1 MYVNLSHAWF
11 LNYGLYAN
19 RPYIVLEISCR
30 VELVGMMYQ
39 LTLTIKVYIEVR
51 TYLLPPLSSKLFLLA
66 Y

>member
-19 RPYIVLEISCR
+19 RPYIVLEISGR
-30 VELVGMMYQ
+30 VELVGMYQ
-39 LTLTIKVYIEVR
+39 LTLTIKVYVEVR
-51 TYLLPPLSSKLFLLA
+51 TYLLRPLSSNLFLLA